1 MEIVIN
7 RCFGGFGLSPRA
19 YKRLAELQGKQCFFF
34 GGIRD
39 KNEITLE
46 QAESNGLFFQA
57 FSVNNPNDFLQA
69 DWHLLSDAEKD
80 ASNKR
85 YRSVVIDDMD
95 DDRTNPLLVQVVKE
109 LGEAA
114 SGQCADLK
122 IVEIPDG
129 VDWEIDEYDGNESI
143 HEKHRSW

>member
-7 RCFGGFGLSPRA
+7 RCFGGFGLSPKA

-34 GGIRD
+34 GGIRE

-46 QAESNGLFFQA
+46 QAESSGLFFQA
-57 FSVNNPNDFLQA
+57 FSVNNPNDFSQA

-85 YRSVVIDDMD
+85 YRSVVIDNMSQ
-95 DDRTNPLLVQVVKE
+95 DRTNHLLIQVVKE

-114 SGQCADLK
+114 SGQCADLR

>member
-7 RCFGGFGLSPRA
+7 RCFGGFGLSPKA

-34 GGIRD
+34 GGIKD

-57 FSVNNPNDFLQA
+57 FSVNNPNDFSQA

-95 DDRTNPLLVQVVKE
+95 DDRTNPLLIQVIKE

-114 SGQCADLK
+114 SGQCASLK